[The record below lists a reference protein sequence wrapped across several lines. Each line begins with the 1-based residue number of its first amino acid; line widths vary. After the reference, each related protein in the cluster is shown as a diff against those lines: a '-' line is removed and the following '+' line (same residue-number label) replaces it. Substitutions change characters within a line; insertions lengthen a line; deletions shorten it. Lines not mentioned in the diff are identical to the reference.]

1 MSASLYQQVQ
11 QQIQH
16 DDAYYGDKD
25 DGYTEAGSYS
35 TTSDHKAVSLIFN
48 LLGINSNTTFKAF
61 CYNMSYLGDL
71 DLGYVPDWASEAFF
85 LSLMDKKDVS
95 DKRSYWKR
103 AALLAKHYFV
113 YEQPHMASF
122 IELNDRDQIIK
133 NPAFT
138 GGYQALL
145 ECLNNGPQGIRY
157 EENVACEPYGSYYRI
172 GSFKVKGTD
181 YNFLAYS
188 LKKGVVYPTVL
199 TIWDN
204 KTLGGFDQFYGNDF
218 GRSNAYSN
226 STTHTGRNFS
236 CVRTTQGANLITLHA
251 PNDRHYTERIKQ
263 SIEQFLDE
271 AAKQFNSWVPKTTVI
286 AGDTNAAFNYLTKIE
301 LNIPDYGISEVY
313 SHLKA
318 PNSCCCETGIN
329 TLNNY
334 TETGD
339 KIYVANPSEDIQL
352 YDESNIQPI
361 TASGITNLKRKKNVK
376 KRPNT
381 LKKRPNI
388 LKKKPNTLKKRRKS
402 QKKRHSYKR

>member
-1 MSASLYQQVQ
+1 MFASLSQQK
-11 QQIQH
+11 QH
-16 DDAYYGDKD
+16 DDVY
-25 DGYTEAGSYS
+25 DGYKDHHYTETGIYS
-35 TTSDHKAVSLIFN
+35 TTSDHKAVFLIFK
-48 LLGINSNTTFKAF
+48 LLGINTITEFKAF

-85 LSLMDKKDVS
+85 LSLMDKKGVS
-95 DKRSYWKR
+95 DKRSYWKN
-103 AALLAKHYFV
+103 AALLAKHYF
-113 YEQPHMASF
+113 YIEKPNMASF
-122 IELNDRDQIIK
+122 IELNDRDNIIK

-145 ECLNNGPQGIRY
+145 ECLNGRSRGIIY
-157 EENVACEPYGSYYRI
+157 GEKVPCKPAGSYYKI
-172 GSFKVKGTD
+172 GSFKVNNTD

-188 LKKGVVYPTVL
+188 LKKGDVYPTVL

-204 KTLGGFDQFYGNDF
+204 KMLGRFDQFYGNDF
-218 GRSNAYSN
+218 GRSEAYSN
-226 STTHTGRNFS
+226 STTHSGRNFS

-251 PNDRHYTERIKQ
+251 PNDRHHTELIKQ
-263 SIEQFLDE
+263 SIEQFLYE
-271 AAKQFNSWVPKTTVI
+271 AAIQFESWEEERTVI
-286 AGDTNAAFNYLTKIE
+286 AGDTNDAFNYLTKIE